1 MASRSV
7 SAEYRTSPLAQDV
20 IAKCLHENPQAFP
33 PPSGRW
39 DVGRM
44 ELFNEERWE
53 PVFRQMRAEAPINKV
68 TGSINGDYWNV
79 ASHHGIV
86 HVESLPELYS
96 SSYLNGGV
104 TMLEPP
110 KGVDHSFGLQSFI
123 SMDRPD
129 HTVRRRVVAGA
140 FTPSEMVRLSRE
152 VEERTANLLD
162 SLPEGEVFDW
172 VAEVAVRLTTSMLAI
187 VFDFPR
193 EDQQLLGFWSDWVG
207 AIEAGQL
214 REVAEGRTQAT
225 REMAAYFRELWDVRQ
240 NGSERRGDLLSLMA
254 HSDALGAM
262 SDVEFLGTM
271 VTLVTGG
278 NDTTRN
284 TMSGLVHALNMF
296 PDQRELLES
305 DHALAANAVPE
316 IIRWVSP
323 LVHMR
328 RTAVAD
334 ADLFGEQ
341 INAGDKLVLWYI
353 SGNRDE
359 EVFDQPDRFDVMRA
373 NARRHVAFGYGIHR
387 CVGARLAEM
396 QLRVLI
402 EQMLAR
408 RVRVH
413 LAGKPKRCG
422 GAFLHGYDKLPVR
435 IERY

>member
-1 MASRSV
+1 MASQV
-7 SAEYRTSPLAQDV
+7 AGAEYRTSPLAQDV
-20 IAKCLHENPQAFP
+20 IAKCLRENPQAFP

-44 ELFNEERWE
+44 ELFNEDRWE
-53 PVFRQMRAEAPINKV
+53 PVFREMRAQAPINKV
-68 TGSINGDYWNV
+68 SGTINGDYWNV
-79 ASHHGIV
+79 ASHRGIV

-96 SSYLNGGV
+96 SSYLNGGI

-110 KGVDHSFGLQSFI
+110 KGADRSSGMQSFI
-123 SMDRPD
+123 AMDRPD
-129 HTVRRRVVAGA
+129 HTVRRRVVATA
-140 FTPSEMVRLSRE
+140 FTPSEMVRLSGE
-152 VEERTANLLD
+152 VEERTARLLD
-162 SLPEGEVFDW
+162 SLPEGEEFDW
-172 VAEVAVRLTTSMLAI
+172 VSEVSVRLTTSMLAV

-193 EDQQLLGFWSDWVG
+193 EDKELLGFWSDWVG

-214 REVAEGRTQAT
+214 PEVAAGRTQAT
-225 REMAAYFRELWDVRQ
+225 HEMAAYFRELW
-240 NGSERRGDLLSLMA
+240 NARRNSAAHGGDLLSMMA
-254 HSDALGAM
+254 HSDALGSM
-262 SDVEFLGTM
+262 SDREFLGTM

-284 TMSGLVHALNMF
+284 TMSGLVHALNLF
-296 PDQRELLES
+296 PDQRALLES
-305 DHALAANAVPE
+305 DPSLAGNAVPE

-334 ADLFGEQ
+334 ADLFGQ
-341 INAGDKLVLWYI
+341 SIKAGDKIVLWYI

-359 EVFDQPDRFDVMRA
+359 EVFDQPEQFDVMRS
-373 NARRHVAFGYGIHR
+373 NARRHIAFGYGIHR

-413 LAGKPKRCG
+413 LAGSPKRCG

>member
-1 MASRSV
+1 MASTV
-7 SAEYRTSPLAQDV
+7 TAEYRASPLAQEV
-20 IAKCLHENPQAFP
+20 IARCLRENPQAFP

-44 ELFNEERWE
+44 EMFNEERWE

-79 ASHHGIV
+79 ASHRGIV

-96 SSYLNGGV
+96 SSYLRGGV

-110 KGVDHSFGLQSFI
+110 KGVDHTFGLQSFI

-129 HTVRRRVVAGA
+129 HTSRRRVVAGA

-152 VEERTANLLD
+152 VEERTAHLLD

-172 VAEVAVRLTTSMLAI
+172 VSEVAVRLTTSMLAI

-193 EDQQLLGFWSDWVG
+193 EHQELLGFWSDWMG

-214 REVAEGRTQAT
+214 PEVAEGRTRAT
-225 REMAAYFRELWDVRQ
+225 REMAAYFREIWDARQ
-240 NGSERRGDLLSLMA
+240 NEAQRADLVSMMA
-254 HSDALGAM
+254 HSEALGQM
-262 SDVEFLGTM
+262 SDVEFLGTI

-284 TMSGLVHALNMF
+284 TMSGLVHALDLF
-296 PDQRELLES
+296 PEQRALLEA
-305 DHALAANAVPE
+305 DHSLAANAVPE

-328 RTAVAD
+328 RTALAD
-334 ADLFGEQ
+334 ADLFGHP
-341 INAGDKLVLWYI
+341 IKAGDKVVLWYI

-359 EVFDQPDRFDVMRA
+359 EVFERPDEFDVTRP

-387 CVGARLAEM
+387 CVGARLAEL

-413 LAGKPKRCG
+413 LADAPKRCG